1 MKYLRSFYKRHRGMA
16 ALALLLLLGQVV
28 GTLLIPALIAN
39 VVDLGI
45 LPGDMDAILRTGG
58 QMLAVALLSAAVA
71 AAGSW
76 VTADLGARF
85 GFEMRSLLLR
95 KSQELSLHQF
105 DEVGVSSMITR
116 TTSDITNLQQT
127 MGMVLQMVVPAPL
140 IVGASIVMTAMV
152 TPVMAVIQVGF
163 MAALAAVAAVV
174 LRKSN
179 ALSRSIQVRLDRINR
194 VVREAVTGVR
204 VIRAFG
210 NEAYEEARSGDAYRS
225 YADNMIRL
233 NRLFAVAIPVVW
245 MLMGA
250 LMAVVLWAGGVLT
263 LGGGMEVGQ
272 ITAVTEYS
280 ILTMGYLLMA
290 VSVLTTLPKARAC
303 LARLTALLDTRPDV
317 EDGAASAAVAGPDRP
332 AVEFDHVSF
341 SYPGAEELVLRDI
354 SFTLYPGQT
363 AAVIGSTGS
372 GKSTLADLLLRLHDV
387 GEGAIRVDG
396 ADVRA
401 LTQEELRERI
411 GCVPQKAFLFS
422 GTIAENL
429 RMGRPDATDEALWRA
444 LGIAQAADFVERLP
458 LGLDAPVAQGGTNFS
473 GGQRQRVAFARAIA
487 PSPRLLLL
495 DEPFAAIDAK
505 VRKDLRAW
513 LRHTISRLGV
523 TSIFVT
529 HDQEEAIEVADE
541 IVVTNKGRIEQVGTP
556 VEICMNP
563 KTPFVAQF
571 IGRGTIVSNIRAFS
585 GFAHAPVGH
594 AVVQPEFVH
603 VFSCGEASGQKKEL
617 LNPGVVQEVSFRG
630 ALYELRIAAC
640 GETLNAFRSFEAPPL
655 SPGDSVQF
663 YISRAQGMEGE
674 ATLPLNNDRFV

>member
-233 NRLFAVAIPVVW
+233 GQVKTALVIGAETLSKITDWTDRNTCVLFGDGAGAAIFRAAEGTGDSSDTGILATKIYADGSQYDHLCSDGGVSLNQKAGFIHMDGKEVFKVAIPSLVQGVEESLKIAGININEVNWYVPHQANLRIIDSVAKKLEIDMDKVVVTVDHHGNTSAASIP
-245 MLMGA
+245 LALAESFAAGKFKKGDVIAISAMGA
-250 LMAVVLWAGGVLT
+250 GFTW
-263 LGGGMEVGQ
+263 GGM
-272 ITAVTEYS
+272 
-280 ILTMGYLLMA
+280 
-290 VSVLTTLPKARAC
+290 
-303 LARLTALLDTRPDV
+303 
-317 EDGAASAAVAGPDRP
+317 
-332 AVEFDHVSF
+332 
-341 SYPGAEELVLRDI
+341 
-354 SFTLYPGQT
+354 
-363 AAVIGSTGS
+363 VI
-372 GKSTLADLLLRLHDV
+372 
-387 GEGAIRVDG
+387 
-396 ADVRA
+396 
-401 LTQEELRERI
+401 RI
-411 GCVPQKAFLFS
+411 
-422 GTIAENL
+422 
-429 RMGRPDATDEALWRA
+429 
-444 LGIAQAADFVERLP
+444 
-458 LGLDAPVAQGGTNFS
+458 
-473 GGQRQRVAFARAIA
+473 
-487 PSPRLLLL
+487 
-495 DEPFAAIDAK
+495 
-505 VRKDLRAW
+505 
-513 LRHTISRLGV
+513 
-523 TSIFVT
+523 
-529 HDQEEAIEVADE
+529 
-541 IVVTNKGRIEQVGTP
+541 
-556 VEICMNP
+556 
-563 KTPFVAQF
+563 
-571 IGRGTIVSNIRAFS
+571 
-585 GFAHAPVGH
+585 
-594 AVVQPEFVH
+594 
-603 VFSCGEASGQKKEL
+603 
-617 LNPGVVQEVSFRG
+617 
-630 ALYELRIAAC
+630 
-640 GETLNAFRSFEAPPL
+640 
-655 SPGDSVQF
+655 
-663 YISRAQGMEGE
+663 
-674 ATLPLNNDRFV
+674 

>member
-263 LGGGMEVGQ
+263 LGR
-272 ITAVTEYS
+272 S
-280 ILTMGYLLMA
+280 
-290 VSVLTTLPKARAC
+290 P
-303 LARLTALLDTRPDV
+303 
-317 EDGAASAAVAGPDRP
+317 
-332 AVEFDHVSF
+332 
-341 SYPGAEELVLRDI
+341 
-354 SFTLYPGQT
+354 
-363 AAVIGSTGS
+363 
-372 GKSTLADLLLRLHDV
+372 
-387 GEGAIRVDG
+387 
-396 ADVRA
+396 
-401 LTQEELRERI
+401 
-411 GCVPQKAFLFS
+411 
-422 GTIAENL
+422 
-429 RMGRPDATDEALWRA
+429 
-444 LGIAQAADFVERLP
+444 
-458 LGLDAPVAQGGTNFS
+458 
-473 GGQRQRVAFARAIA
+473 
-487 PSPRLLLL
+487 PSP
-495 DEPFAAIDAK
+495 
-505 VRKDLRAW
+505 
-513 LRHTISRLGV
+513 S
-523 TSIFVT
+523 
-529 HDQEEAIEVADE
+529 
-541 IVVTNKGRIEQVGTP
+541 TP
-556 VEICMNP
+556 
-563 KTPFVAQF
+563 
-571 IGRGTIVSNIRAFS
+571 S
-585 GFAHAPVGH
+585 
-594 AVVQPEFVH
+594 
-603 VFSCGEASGQKKEL
+603 
-617 LNPGVVQEVSFRG
+617 
-630 ALYELRIAAC
+630 
-640 GETLNAFRSFEAPPL
+640 
-655 SPGDSVQF
+655 
-663 YISRAQGMEGE
+663 
-674 ATLPLNNDRFV
+674 